1 MRADQLRNHSCE
13 EKDCPGARRL
23 HQTTAAVGAALRPST
38 PTCGSDA
45 LSAGG
50 YCRHCD
56 AMQGLG
62 AAAPSVTPGSDD
74 SVERQTSTTPSSLS
88 AGQIL
93 SRLYLGAALP
103 LPFTN
108 YCRI

>member
-1 MRADQLRNHSCE
+1 MRAEQLRNHSCD
-13 EKDCPGARRL
+13 EKDCPGSRRL
-23 HQTTAAVGAALRPST
+23 HQSPAGGGVLLRPST
-38 PTCGSDA
+38 PTATDVVQTS
-45 LSAGG
+45 

-56 AMQGLG
+56 VMQCG
-62 AAAPSVTPGSDD
+62 AGTSSVTPSSDD
-74 SVERQTSTTPSSLS
+74 SVERQTSSSTSLS
-88 AGQIL
+88 AEQIL